1 MSISDYFLLIMSV
14 DEGPPATEA
23 GQQPPGTQP
32 GVVSTTAQGIV
43 STSAQNSVAVST
55 SGVQGTGSNAI
66 TNTTI
71 SVVPGSI
78 MAVKPDALTGLL
90 QSGLISTPQQ
100 VAALQQQLAAL
111 TVGGGMSVPLPP
123 VNVTQVPLFKTTNDS
138 SLFEMQ
144 TLVQSLPLPSTVTGM
159 PVNMDGVVSILKQMA
174 GEHRTLML
182 SKRERDIEAKLKDVT
197 NPMSRRSIEHDL
209 RLLECVTNIK
219 RSLTVG
225 GNVLMATP
233 FNLDMVNRSIMLV
246 FSSIQEIEDRVK
258 ADHSKHLV
266 AQKSVFGWKFVSS
279 LEDLEK
285 KCGHIDLVTLRSQEK
300 AFAAHLAAVG
310 GTSKWSDSDFVGE
323 SSKTKGKNFNKNKK
337 AKERKKAKGGKG
349 KEHGVQGGKV
359 GKSPKNGCHRCKG
372 NHYVS
377 NCPKAPS
384 TDQLTVD

>member
-1 MSISDYFLLIMSV
+1 MA
-14 DEGPPATEA
+14 DETGSPLATEA
-23 GQQPPGTQP
+23 GQQPPGSQP
-32 GVVSTTAQGIV
+32 EVVSTSAQGIV
-43 STSAQNSVAVST
+43 STSAQSIVAVST
-55 SGVQGTGSNAI
+55 SGVQGSGSTAI
-66 TNTTI
+66 TNTTG
-71 SVVPGSI
+71 SGVPGSI
-78 MAVKPDALTGLL
+78 LSVKQDALSGLL

-100 VAALQQQLAAL
+100 VAALQQQLASL

-144 TLVQSLPLPSTVTGM
+144 TLLQSLPPPSTVPGM
-159 PVNMDGVVSILKQMA
+159 PANMDGVVGILRQIA

-219 RSLTVG
+219 RCLTVG
-225 GNVLMATP
+225 GNVLLATN
-233 FNLDMVNRSIMLV
+233 FNLDLVNRSIMLV

-323 SSKTKGKNFNKNKK
+323 SSSKLKGKNFSKNKK

-359 GKSPKNGCHRCKG
+359 GKSPKKGCHRCKG
-372 NHYVS
+372 AHYVS
-377 NCPKAPS
+377 ECPKAPS
-384 TDQLTVD
+384 TDQMTVD